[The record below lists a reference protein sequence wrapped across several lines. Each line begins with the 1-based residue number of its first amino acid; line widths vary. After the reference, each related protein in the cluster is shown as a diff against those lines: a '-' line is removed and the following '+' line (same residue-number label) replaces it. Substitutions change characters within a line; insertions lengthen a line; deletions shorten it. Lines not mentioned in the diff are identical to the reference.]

1 MHTCLGRPALP
12 AQRERPR
19 LSAPAQPCRARRN
32 RTPFRWGRGH
42 RFGKGRTLLLRQAP
56 GSAVPGLWEMPC
68 GQVEEGE
75 SPEHAAERELREAA
89 G

>member
-1 MHTCLGRPALP
+1 MPHVAGRP
-12 AQRERPR
+12 
-19 LSAPAQPCRARRN
+19 PCRPGPARSAI
-32 RTPFRWGRGH
+32 PQG
-42 RFGKGRTLLLRQAP
+42 GKGRTLLLRQAP
-56 GSAVPGLWEMPC
+56 GNAVPGLWEMPC